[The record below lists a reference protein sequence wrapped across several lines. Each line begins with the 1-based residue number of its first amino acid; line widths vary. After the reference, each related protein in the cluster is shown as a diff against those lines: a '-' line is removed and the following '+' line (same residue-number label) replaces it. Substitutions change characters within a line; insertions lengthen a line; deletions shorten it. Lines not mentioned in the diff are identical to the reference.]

1 MTDHCKSLSCYSQ
14 QKIVSSH
21 FNALWNWKVWPRGSV
36 TLVTNRTWTAI
47 SWVAF
52 VIKIYKILTKWFAGC
67 VLVFCSHFSVFCF
80 SHWVEIKSHWVLS
93 RSFPWWEFFKNTK
106 YFISHNSYSKTTS
119 IKICNESSCNQ
130 VVPKSPIG
138 LLMESYI
145 LKNGNYERFFLKNSH
160 SPKYFQSQTWMSI
173 VWSLWMMM
181 EISNYRDVKPRIIFL
196 RSFKSFDV
204 LENLR
209 PY

>member
-14 QKIVSSH
+14 LKIVSSY

-145 LKNGNYERFFLKNSH
+145 LKNGNYERFLCFEQKE
-160 SPKYFQSQTWMSI
+160 K
-173 VWSLWMMM
+173 
-181 EISNYRDVKPRIIFL
+181 E
-196 RSFKSFDV
+196 KS
-204 LENLR
+204 
-209 PY
+209 